1 MPRKKIKESL
11 FESTEKEDLQLL
23 HYFVGKILSKFDSFG
38 KTRLESLYSLYDTKA
53 RKALVEKIFRPDE
66 MKMKEESENEDIEP
80 RRRRNGYW
88 NDAYASTQG
97 KDYLPEELDQD
108 TQQYCKRNPLGRR
121 KIYRLLQE
129 ESNRITSDFS
139 IQDAKLYQK
148 ISSTFKILGITKESI
163 EYVLF
168 LYTRSGFSNFENW
181 ISRSIESKMIPIIV
195 REVTGLNRSEYMK
208 ITNPD
213 EKWINYG
220 ILAPCHEKEDPCEIA
235 DSFYNFLADDS
246 QHTFGLKYLNQVNE
260 ETHPISSFFLAENEV
275 ARILSLLQD
284 EQPSKILF
292 YGSPGSGKTE
302 FAKSLVAEV
311 QKTLFK
317 INNKEAESKQDKRT
331 ALIVGTTLSG
341 ESGNILLFDEAD
353 DILNEGGNRSFFD
366 EKVPEKKIWMNEFLD
381 QMKGKL
387 IIITN
392 ESSSIHESVLR
403 RFDYSLEFFP
413 AEPKRRLYYWNR
425 VLELENVNDRLNQSE
440 IEELAHTYPAGV
452 GGISIVVKAAKKI
465 CNNRKDDK
473 FLSVIKDVMNK
484 HTHLTKGRIQK
495 FTLSPTP
502 YDSKILHVD
511 SNLEDLE
518 RLIEEYKRKWEEP
531 EESNLGSLCL
541 LFHGK
546 PGTGKTE
553 YAKHIAKTFNL
564 ELMQKRGSD
573 LQSPFVGMTEMLI
586 AEAFQEAEAKKSIFF
601 LDEAD
606 SFFRSRDLAVRSW
619 EVTQTNEFLTWMES
633 FRGIFIAS
641 TNFMKDFDHAALR
654 RFAWKGEFKSLRR
667 DDKVEIVCQYF
678 PHLTGTLTFLEK
690 ESIKEIPDLTV
701 GDIRAVW
708 NRFRFRDPKK
718 ISGEELIQSLQSEV
732 SYKSNTK
739 LKSIG
744 F

>member
-11 FESTEKEDLQLL
+11 FESTDKEDLQLL
-23 HYFVGKILSKFDSFG
+23 HYFVGRILSKFDSFG
-38 KTRLESLYSLYDTKA
+38 KTRIENLYSLYDTKA
-53 RKALVEKIFRPDE
+53 RKAIVEKIFRPDE
-66 MKMKEESENEDIEP
+66 MKMREELRNDETELK
-80 RRRRNGYW
+80 RRRDGYW
-88 NDAYASTQG
+88 DNAYCCTQG
-97 KDYLPEELDQD
+97 TDYLPEELDQD
-108 TQQYCKRNPLGRR
+108 TKQYCRRNKFGSR

-129 ESNRITSDFS
+129 ESKRITSNFS
-139 IQDAKLYQK
+139 IQDSKLYRK
-148 ISSTFKILGITKESI
+148 ISSTFKILGISKESI
-163 EYVLF
+163 EFVLF
-168 LYTRSGFSNFENW
+168 LYTRYGFTNFDQW
-181 ISRSIESKMIPIIV
+181 IMRSIETRMVSIIAI
-195 REVTGLNRSEYMK
+195 EAAGLKQSEYLK
-208 ITNPD
+208 IINKD
-213 EKWINYG
+213 EKLVKYG
-220 ILAPCHEKEDPCEIA
+220 IITLFKQMEDPCEITE
-235 DSFYNFLADDS
+235 SFSNFLSDDAQES
-246 QHTFGLKYLNQVNE
+246 FGLKYLKQVNE
-260 ETHPISSFFLAENEV
+260 ETHHVSSYFLAENEV
-275 ARILSLLQD
+275 ERILSLLQD

-302 FAKSLVAEV
+302 FAKSLVAEAK
-311 QKTLFK
+311 KTLFR
-317 INNKEAESKQDKRT
+317 INNKEAESKEDKRT
-331 ALIVGTTLSG
+331 ALIVGTTLSE
-341 ESGNILLFDEAD
+341 ESGNVLLFDEAD
-353 DILNEGGNRSFFD
+353 DILNEGGKRGFFD

-425 VLELENVNDRLNQSE
+425 VLELENANDRLKNAE
-440 IEELAHTYPAGV
+440 VEELAHTYPAGV

-473 FLSVIKDVMNK
+473 FFSVIKDVMNK

-518 RLIEEYKRKWEEP
+518 TLIAEYKRKWEEP

-573 LQSPFVGMTEMLI
+573 LQSPFLGMTEILI

-619 EVTQTNEFLTWMES
+619 EVTQTNEFLTWMEN

-667 DDKVEIVCQYF
+667 DDKVEIVTQYF
-678 PHLTGTLTFLEK
+678 PHLTETLTFLEK
-690 ESIKEIPDLTV
+690 ENIKEIQELTV

-708 NRFRFRDPKK
+708 NRFRYRDPKQ
-718 ISGEELIQSLQSEV
+718 ISGEELIQSLKSEV
-732 SYKSNTK
+732 SYKSNTQ

>member
-23 HYFVGKILSKFDSFG
+23 HYFVGKILNKFDSSG
-38 KTRLESLYSLYDTKA
+38 KTMLESLYSLYDTKA

-66 MKMKEESENEDIEP
+66 MKMKKVAENDEIEP

-108 TQQYCKRNPLGRR
+108 TQQYCKRNPLGRK

-139 IQDAKLYQK
+139 IKESEKYKK
-148 ISSTFKILGITKESI
+148 IISTFKILGVSKESI

-168 LYTRSGFSNFENW
+168 LYTRLGFSNFDQW
-181 ISRSIESKMIPIIV
+181 IRSMDSKMIPFIV
-195 REVTGLNRSEYMK
+195 REVTGLNRSEYVRIIYK
-208 ITNPD
+208 D
-213 EKWINYG
+213 EKLVNYG
-220 ILAPCHEKEDPCEIA
+220 IISLFNQIEDPCEITET
-235 DSFYNFLADDS
+235 FYNFLSDDT
-246 QHTFGLKYLNQVNE
+246 QETFGLKYLNQVNE
-260 ETHPISSFFLAENEV
+260 ETHPISSFFLSENEI

-317 INNKEAESKQDKRT
+317 INNKEADSKKEKRT
-331 ALIVGTTLSG
+331 ALIIGTTLSA
-341 ESGNILLFDEAD
+341 ESNNVLLFDEAD
-353 DILNEGGNRSFFD
+353 DILNEGGKSGFFD

-425 VLELENVNDRLNQSE
+425 VLELENVNNLLNHSE

-518 RLIEEYKRKWEEP
+518 RLIEEYKRKWEEQ

-573 LQSPFVGMTEMLI
+573 LQSPFLGMTEMLI
-586 AEAFQEAEAKKSIFF
+586 AQAFQEAESNKSIFF

-667 DDKVEIVCQYF
+667 DDKIEIVCQYF
-678 PHLTGTLTFLEK
+678 PHLKETLIFLEK

-732 SYKSNTK
+732 SYKSNTQ